1 MESKVKNVE
10 KDIIAQI
17 NSNKCMFQMPSKQ
30 KAEEFIDDMFQ
41 FLFPVVSG
49 VEQGHYAAEL
59 ALIRLK
65 GKLQELFLPIRDQFE
80 VGCSSAAERFFECLP
95 EVHAKLLKDAQAIYE
110 GDPAANHIEE
120 VILAYPGFFA
130 VFVYR
135 LSHQLYKCEVPIV
148 PRLFSEYAHSK
159 TGIDIHP
166 GASIGEYFCI
176 DHGTGIVVG
185 ETTNIGNY
193 VKLYQGVT
201 LGALSVSKDL
211 ATMKRH
217 PTIQDNVI
225 IYSGTTILGGETV
238 IGENSIIGGN
248 VWLTESVEPN
258 STVYN
263 QSTVSVRKKKI

>member
-1 MESKVKNVE
+1 MESNIKEVN

-17 NSNKCMFQMPSKQ
+17 NSTKSKFQMPSKQ
-30 KAEEFIDDMFQ
+30 KAEEFVDDMFR

-49 VEQGHYAAEL
+49 IEQGEYAAEL
-59 ALIRLK
+59 ALIRLN
-65 GKLQELFLPIRDQFE
+65 GKLQEIFLPIRGQFE
-80 VGCSSAAERFFECLP
+80 VGCSRASERFFEILP
-95 EVHAKLLKDAQAIYE
+95 IVHDKLLKDARAIYD
-110 GDPAANHIEE
+110 GDPAAKHIEE

-135 LSHQLYKCEVPIV
+135 IAHQLVKCGVPIV

-166 GASIGEYFCI
+166 GAEIGEYFCI
-176 DHGTGIVVG
+176 DHGTGIVIG
-185 ETTNIGNY
+185 ETTKIGNH

-201 LGALSVSKDL
+201 LGALSVSKDY

-217 PTIQDNVI
+217 PTIENNVI
-225 IYSGTTILGGETV
+225 IYSGTTVLGGETK

-248 VWLTESVEPN
+248 VWLTESVASD

-263 QSTVSVRKKKI
+263 QSTVSVKKKKL